1 MATVDK
7 NFKIKNGLV
16 VEGTTATVNG
26 SNVITAANT
35 TDDITE
41 GSTKLFFT
49 DERAQDAFAALLAG
63 GTQTNISVTYDD
75 ANGTIS
81 FVAENGVGD
90 STTDDLSEGS
100 TNLYFTD
107 QRALDATSAAYD
119 AAGAAATAE
128 SNANTYTD
136 TAVSDLV
143 SSAPEALDTLNE
155 LAAAL
160 GDDANF
166 ATTVTNDIATKV
178 AKSGD
183 TMTGEL
189 TLPSLNIDDV
199 AKKVAASGSVATA
212 GQAVAHTFA
221 KESHRSAEYIVKVS
235 TGTHSEV
242 SKVLITLDS
251 SDNVAITE
259 YGIVSTSGSALGSVT
274 ADVSGTD
281 VRLLV
286 TTANNNSTV
295 TVSGTLL
302 V

>member
-26 SNVITAANT
+26 SNVFTAANT

-49 DERAQDAFAALLAG
+49 DKRAQDAFGALLAG

-75 ANGTIS
+75 ENGTLS
-81 FVAENGVGD
+81 FVAENGVDD
-90 STTDDLSEGS
+90 STTDDLDEGPN
-100 TNLYFTD
+100 NLYFTD
-107 QRALDATSAAYD
+107 QRALDATAAAYD
-119 AAGAAATAE
+119 TIGAAATAE
-128 SNANTYTD
+128 ANANAYTD
-136 TAVSDLV
+136 QEIAALV
-143 SSAPEALDTLNE
+143 DSAPETLDTLNE

-166 ATTVTNDIATKV
+166 ATTVTNEIATKV
-178 AKSGD
+178 AKAGD

-189 TLPSLNIDDV
+189 KLPSLNINDI
-199 AKKVAASGSVATA
+199 AKKVATSGLLETA
-212 GQAVAHTFA
+212 GQIVANTFA
-221 KESHRSAEYIVKVS
+221 KATHRSAEYIVKVS

-259 YGIVSTSGSALGSVT
+259 YGIVSTSGTALGSVT

-302 V
+302 I

>member
-26 SNVITAANT
+26 SNVFTAANT

-49 DERAQDAFAALLAG
+49 DERAQDAFGALLAG

-75 ANGTIS
+75 ENGTLS
-81 FVAENGVGD
+81 FVAENGVDD
-90 STTDDLSEGS
+90 STTDDLDEGPN
-100 TNLYFTD
+100 NLYFTD
-107 QRALDATSAAYD
+107 QRALDATAAAYD
-119 AAGAAATAE
+119 TIGAAATAE
-128 SNANTYTD
+128 ANANAYTD
-136 TAVSDLV
+136 QEIAALV
-143 SSAPEALDTLNE
+143 DSAPETLDTLNE

-166 ATTVTNDIATKV
+166 ATTVTNEIATKV
-178 AKSGD
+178 AKAGD

-189 TLPSLNIDDV
+189 KLPSLNINDI
-199 AKKVAASGSVATA
+199 AKKVATSGLLETA
-212 GQAVAHTFA
+212 GQIVANTFA
-221 KESHRSAEYIVKVS
+221 KATHRSAEYIVKVS

-259 YGIVSTSGSALGSVT
+259 YGIVSTSGTALGSVT

-302 V
+302 I